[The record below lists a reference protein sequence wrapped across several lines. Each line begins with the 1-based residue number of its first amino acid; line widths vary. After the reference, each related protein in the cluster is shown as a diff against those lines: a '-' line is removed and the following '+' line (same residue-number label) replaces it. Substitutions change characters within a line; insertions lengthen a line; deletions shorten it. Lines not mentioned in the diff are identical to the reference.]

1 MQWITVA
8 VPPVATVEQ
17 AEAVFAQVEPAPD
30 GLVARYLGKAN
41 GKLRIVALWESKA
54 HADRFFATTLGR
66 ALARALGPE
75 PAGMPEV
82 IGIDVVRS
90 YVREPAA

>member
-8 VPPVATVEQ
+8 VPPFGTVEQ
-17 AEAVFAQVEPAPD
+17 ADAVFAQQEPPPD
-30 GLVARYLGKAN
+30 GLVARYVGTAD

-54 HADRFFATTLGR
+54 HAERFFATSLGP

-82 IGIDVVRS
+82 IGFDVVRS
-90 YVREPAA
+90 YLREPVA